1 MTDHCFLMMRIVAGT
16 FGGRRLH
23 APKAAEIRPTS
34 DRVREAIF
42 SIIGATVLGARV
54 LDLFAGTGALGLEAL
69 SRGASQAVFVDQSL
83 HAVGLIR
90 ANIER
95 CNVQE
100 RVRIIHGSVTQAIRR
115 LAGQGEA
122 FDLIFMDP
130 PYGKGSIVKTLL
142 NLGDVARSG
151 TIVVAEHHVKDVLPF
166 PLPEWSKTQERK
178 YRDTAVSFYVK
189 ELAC

>member
-1 MTDHCFLMMRIVAGT
+1 MRIVAGIL
-16 FGGRRLH
+16 GGRRLH
-23 APKAAEIRPTS
+23 ALKGRKIRPTS

-42 SIIGATVLGARV
+42 SIIGPAVSGANV

-83 HAVGLIR
+83 HAVRLIR
-90 ANIER
+90 TNIER

-100 RVRIIHGSVTQAIRR
+100 RVRIIHGSVTQAINR
-115 LAGQGEA
+115 LAGQEEA
-122 FDLIFMDP
+122 FDLVFMDP

-142 NLGDVARSG
+142 ELGPVARSG
-151 TIVVAEHHVKDVLPF
+151 TLVVAEYHVKDLVPY
-166 PLPEWSKTQERK
+166 PLQEWSKTQERK
-178 YRDTAVSFYVK
+178 YGDTAVSFYMK